1 MKKTAVIFA
10 QGCEEG
16 EALTIVDILRRAEI
30 HCDIL
35 GLGSDTITGTHGI
48 TMKAD
53 GVVTGELC
61 EYDMVILPGGYGGT
75 DAMKEDVLLR
85 QCLQEMAKSGKKI
98 AAICAAPQV
107 LEAAGL
113 LEGKQFT
120 CYPGVKDTI
129 QHGTWCDAPVVID
142 GDLIT
147 GQGPALVYAF
157 AYTIVDALDKD
168 SDTVKKRMAYHR
180 AFDTKEDA

>member
-1 MKKTAVIFA
+1 
-10 QGCEEG
+10 
-16 EALTIVDILRRAEI
+16 
-30 HCDIL
+30 
-35 GLGSDTITGTHGI
+35 
-48 TMKAD
+48 
-53 GVVTGELC
+53 
-61 EYDMVILPGGYGGT
+61 
-75 DAMKEDVLLR
+75 
-85 QCLQEMAKSGKKI
+85 
-98 AAICAAPQV
+98 V

-157 AYTIVDALDKD
+157 AYTIVDALGKD